1 MPHME
6 IRAANCEISMIMV
19 DKLMK
24 IAKNRILKELLIII
38 IGILQIQWAVL
49 NLRISEFE
57 RMACEFILLSVV
69 PLCIWFKFVCP

>member
-1 MPHME
+1 ME

-19 DKLMK
+19 DKLIK

-57 RMACEFILLSVV
+57 RMAC
-69 PLCIWFKFVCP
+69 